1 MVKIYPNNK
10 QASFFEQYDETKNE
24 VFEELLKE
32 LKYQRRWKML
42 AELKLMIEELNSSQN
57 AQKAGIGESK

>member
-1 MVKIYPNNK
+1 MVKVYPNNK
-10 QASFFEQYDETKNE
+10 ERTFFEEYGNTKKE

>member
-1 MVKIYPNNK
+1 MAKIYPNNK
-10 QASFFEQYDETKNE
+10 DTNFFEQYDGTKKR
-24 VFEELLKE
+24 VFDELLKE

-57 AQKAGIGESK
+57 AQKAGVGDAK